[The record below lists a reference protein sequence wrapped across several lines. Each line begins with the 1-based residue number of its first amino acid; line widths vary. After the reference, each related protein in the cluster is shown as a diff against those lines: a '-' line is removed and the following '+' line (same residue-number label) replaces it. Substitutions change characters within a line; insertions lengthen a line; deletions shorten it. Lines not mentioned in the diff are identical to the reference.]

1 MTTTTTSTGTTR
13 VTTRAQL
20 RAFLDLPRQLHPR
33 DRYVPIPHPQIRAWH
48 RTGAAELHLAHD
60 ASGRATGRI
69 CLHRNDAFDA
79 KRGAR
84 HQLFG
89 LTEFTDAET
98 AGRLFALAERHAAA
112 AGADR
117 LFGPVSL
124 LPNETGGVI
133 TSGHDHRG
141 FVDSA
146 WNPAHYPAAYAEH
159 GFTQAYPS
167 DTWICDRIQQTDP
180 DAAYP
185 FDDTRL
191 TTEGL
196 RIHHGSR
203 RRLTEQLP
211 LLRTMLNAS
220 FAQLGYYTHLSAA
233 QLAAQTDGLT
243 HLLDERLL
251 LYLTK
256 DDTPIAFVL
265 ALPDISAFLMRTGGR
280 LTLADQLHLLATRHH
295 HRREAVLIVKGTIPQ
310 HQGHGYLTLLSREL
324 HRGLRT
330 GGYETLRSTF
340 VERTNPASAASYR
353 PIGGRPLHGYAFYEK
368 RLTP

>member
-1 MTTTTTSTGTTR
+1 MTTAPATTTTR
-13 VTTRAQL
+13 VTTPAQL
-20 RAFLDLPRQLHPR
+20 RAFLDLPRRLHPR

-60 ASGRATGRI
+60 PTGRVTGRI
-69 CLHRNDAFDA
+69 CLHRSPAFDA

-89 LTEFTDAET
+89 LTEFTDAAT
-98 AGRLFALAERHAAA
+98 AGRLFALAEQHAADT
-112 AGADR
+112 DR

-133 TSGHDHRG
+133 TSGHQHRG
-141 FVDSA
+141 FIDSA
-146 WNPAHYPAAYAEH
+146 WNPAHYPAAYAAH
-159 GFTQAYPS
+159 GFQPAHPS

-196 RIHHGSR
+196 RIHHGTR
-203 RRLTEQLP
+203 RRLPEQLP

-220 FAQLGYYTHLSAA
+220 FAQLGYYTELSAA

-243 HLLDERLL
+243 HLMDERLL

-256 DDTPIAFVL
+256 DDTPIAFIL
-265 ALPDISAFLMRTGGR
+265 ALPDISPFLMRTGGR
-280 LTLADQLHLLATRHH
+280 LGPADQLHLLATRRRY
-295 HRREAVLIVKGTIPQ
+295 RREAVLIVKGTVPE
-310 HQGHGYLTLLSREL
+310 HQGRGYLTLLSREL
-324 HRGLRT
+324 HRGLRA
-330 GGYETLRSTF
+330 GGYDTLRSTF
-340 VERTNPASAASYR
+340 VEHTNPASAASYR
-353 PIGGRPLHGYAFYEK
+353 RIGGRPLHGYAFYEK
-368 RLTP
+368 RLEP